1 MRAKTDAGS
10 EEAWGK
16 VEHKEGVALADKQR
30 SQIVSKFKF
39 KARKIGATLPSVPP
53 TRSNATPRLFTLYN
67 VHCM

>member
-1 MRAKTDAGS
+1 VRAKTDAGS

-39 KARKIGATLPSVPP
+39 KAR
-53 TRSNATPRLFTLYN
+53 
-67 VHCM
+67 